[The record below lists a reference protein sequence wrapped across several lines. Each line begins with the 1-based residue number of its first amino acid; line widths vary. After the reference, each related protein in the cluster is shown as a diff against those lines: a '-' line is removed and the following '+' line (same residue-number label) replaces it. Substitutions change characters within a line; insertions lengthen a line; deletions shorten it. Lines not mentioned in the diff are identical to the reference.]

1 MEFGHYFRAFVLA
14 LLLVFEGLS
23 LRRVEAMPAQIK
35 LGLLKGTDNLQHVED
50 TCWWW
55 GTRWQYGWRGYGWYP
70 CWDWTK
76 PFPDAVAREAVPES
90 AIMRPCIKRWR
101 DDSGKWHQGVC

>member
-1 MEFGHYFRAFVLA
+1 MRVCVTFILTASFVAGLHSPLQAIAAPAQNGIRTAGHNGYFRL
-14 LLLVFEGLS
+14 
-23 LRRVEAMPAQIK
+23 
-35 LGLLKGTDNLQHVED
+35 VED

-76 PFPDAVAREAVPES
+76 PQPTVIAPGEVPPG
-90 AIMRPCIKRWR
+90 ALTDQCVQNWR
-101 DDSGKWHQGVC
+101 DAAGNWHARKLC